1 MSLKVKL
8 DNEGSNWSLMVGVVA
23 SSASTP
29 MVVDVWVRVPLSVVP
44 STMKMGISAMLGVR
58 VNVSAMVVVM
68 TVSPSHTVCFPCK
81 RESGGNY
88 NGGKKSFNLRR

>member
-8 DNEGSNWSLMVGVVA
+8 DNEGSNWSLMVSVA
-23 SSASTP
+23 ASDALASVI
-29 MVVDVWVRVPLSVVP
+29 MDVWVCMPLSVVP

-58 VNVSAMVVVM
+58 VSVSAMVVVM